1 MDNLTYTI
9 QQRNKKDTKS
19 TNSWLKN
26 NGVNAEKIADTHLYL
41 LQAQI
46 IATNILKN
54 NSNLLGPN
62 EAHTLNKFLVAMRRP
77 QNVKKAQ
84 AHKVMKIGTSINRKI
99 FKAIKKADKQ
109 LL

>member
-19 TNSWLKN
+19 TNYWLKN
-26 NGVNAEKIADTHLYL
+26 NGVNAEKIADTHLHL

-54 NSNLLGPN
+54 NSNLLAPS
-62 EAHTLNKFLVAMRRP
+62 EAHILNNFLVAMRRP
-77 QNVKKAQ
+77 QNVTKAQ
-84 AHKVMKIGTSINRKI
+84 AHKVMNIGTSINRKM
-99 FKAIKKADKQ
+99 FKALKKADKQ